1 MRGPDNESE
10 GMENVQFFMRIAL
23 LLVSILGPTLA
34 GSEEGVLTDL
44 DVATGYYRPLAQEGS
59 PYAQLAL
66 GEAYLEGAAV
76 PQNLI
81 EAYAW
86 FSVAAAQGVIE
97 AEAERDRV
105 FARIPD
111 KDQREARALAKSY
124 REAFIPRGIE

>member
-1 MRGPDNESE
+1 M
-10 GMENVQFFMRIAL
+10 QFFERVFL
-23 LLVSILGPTLA
+23 LLVFLLSPTLA
-34 GSEEGVLTDL
+34 GSGEDALTDL
-44 DVATGYYRPLAQEGS
+44 DVAIGYYKPLAQEGS

-66 GEAYLEGAAV
+66 GEVYSEGAAI

-105 FARIPD
+105 FDRMPD
-111 KDQREARALAKSY
+111 RDRRDARALAKAY
-124 REAFIPRGIE
+124 LEAFIPEGLE